1 MKSKK
6 YFKISDELMDSIIST
21 AYGDAG
27 FFERLKIYTLAGKYP
42 EVNELLD
49 EYRNTA
55 ESVHSIPP
63 DECPD
68 TVLRN
73 IKSTAAIENRPS
85 SFLFD
90 IYAALFTK
98 PAVSAIAAIVITA
111 VLVLSVSLNNGE
123 YSGYTNAEIQHAN
136 MQTRQALAIVSSIF
150 SKTEESI
157 KKDILIDKVSKPL
170 NNGVTTVNN
179 LFIEKE
185 KKNEN

>member
-6 YFKISDELMDSIIST
+6 YFKISDKLMNSIIAT

-27 FFERLKIYTLAGKYP
+27 FFERLKIYILAGKSP
-42 EVNELLD
+42 GVKDLLY
-49 EYRNTA
+49 EYRETA
-55 ESVHSIPP
+55 KNVHSIKP

-68 TVLRN
+68 EVLN
-73 IKSTAAIENRPS
+73 KIKSISEFENKPS

-90 IYAALFTK
+90 IYAALFTR
-98 PAVSAIAAIVITA
+98 PAISAIAAVVITA
-111 VLVLSVSLNNGE
+111 VLVLSVSLNQGSFN
-123 YSGYTNAEIQHAN
+123 GYTSAEIEQAN
-136 MQTRQALAIVSSIF
+136 RQTRQALAIVSSIF